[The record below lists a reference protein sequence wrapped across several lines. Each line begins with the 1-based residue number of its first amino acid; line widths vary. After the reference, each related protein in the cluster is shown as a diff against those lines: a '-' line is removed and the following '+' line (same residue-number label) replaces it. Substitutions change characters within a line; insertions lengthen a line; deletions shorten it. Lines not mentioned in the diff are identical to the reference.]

1 MSEREKPQICVD
13 VAGEIKGLVKEALEK
28 NGRVSP
34 ILAKVL
40 RKIAREDA
48 DHHIKYDPS
57 FLCGGGLA
65 EREKSSD

>member
-1 MSEREKPQICVD
+1 MPERKGHRICTE
-13 VAGEIKGLVKEALEK
+13 VAGEIKDKVEAALEE

-34 ILAKVL
+34 VLAKVL
-40 RKIAREDA
+40 RKIAQKDA
-48 DHHIKYDPS
+48 QHHIKYDPS